1 MFPRVNCFP
10 MIKVFIPRQD
20 LYNAGR
26 DSLMFSNPL
35 DIANCTYMTVR
46 KWYQVFRYEYQQ
58 NICLDSSHSTI
69 YDMKGSEPYNPKSSI
84 GNCMICT
91 VMQ

>member
-1 MFPRVNCFP
+1 

-35 DIANCTYMTVR
+35 
-46 KWYQVFRYEYQQ
+46 WYLY
-58 NICLDSSHSTI
+58 DS
-69 YDMKGSEPYNPKSSI
+69 KKVVSS
-84 GNCMICT
+84 
-91 VMQ
+91 VSL